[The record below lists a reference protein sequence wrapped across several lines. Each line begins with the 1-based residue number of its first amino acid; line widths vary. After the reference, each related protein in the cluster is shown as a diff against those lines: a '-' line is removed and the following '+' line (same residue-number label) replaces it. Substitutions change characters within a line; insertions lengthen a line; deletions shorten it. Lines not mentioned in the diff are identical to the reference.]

1 MNAAGRE
8 EPRPAPPLID
18 TMTRVFAAAAL
29 LLAACPV
36 AATTFVMVDDADL
49 ADQAAVVAEVRVEDA
64 SAAEDGTPATE
75 YRVAVERR
83 LQGRPAGRLIV
94 RVPGGQ
100 AADGTGLAIHGAPR
114 LAAGE
119 RALLFLAPNA
129 DGSYHILHLMLGAFR
144 EVSSGGRRIAVRD
157 LGGAVGLNKDGSG
170 AAPDRPRDL
179 ERFGDWLADRA
190 KGVRREPDYFEEKTG
205 DLEAA
210 REAFNL
216 LDGGGV
222 KMRWF
227 EFDAGKAV
235 SWSAHQAGQSG
246 VPGSGFA
253 EIQRALAAWTAEPS
267 TPVRYLYAGTTE
279 RQGGLS
285 TFDGVNGIV
294 FGAALPDRFDCE
306 KGGVL
311 AIGGPWFDVEQKGSW
326 GGETWLRILGADI
339 VTNQGIECFFAT
351 SRNPRKAAEELFA
364 HELGHTLGLD
374 HSCGDGWRGPCN
386 TPEKDQALMRAF
398 LHGGGRGGRL
408 AADDVAAL
416 QALYRSGESLLQNVV
431 TGGGGRGSG
440 SDLWLHNAA
449 TFPALVRLTYR
460 PQNGASPLTREL
472 TLAPGASTIV
482 RNVLRSLF
490 GRKAEQG
497 SLLLSPHA
505 PPSAGSAR
513 PRILA
518 FARSGP
524 GQIVIEE
531 PAAAWSDAG
540 KTLAGLLEGA
550 GFTTTLR
557 AVSLDGRAGEVTVAL
572 LDRDGQPVGTPATLP
587 LGPYATRV
595 QRLVRLFPEAA
606 GRPGPFSARLFSDG
620 IRFTASATLAGV
632 GAAGPIF
639 VPATADSPAA
649 AAVEASTAEGS
660 RGEIFIPR
668 VVRGRGPSGTAQ
680 TSELVVLNPSEET
693 RDFTFELW
701 ASGAAG
707 AAPLTAGRTLG
718 PGASLVFS
726 DVVRDLFGVNE
737 TLGALRVTW
746 SGPAG
751 PAPRVLSLLFSTP
764 PGAGEEKRFGSL
776 VDGRAREEAAART
789 VVFGTA
795 QTSLYGAVNLSGGTT
810 ALRLTLKSPIG
821 KVLGRT
827 DLLLK
832 PREPLERGIAALF
845 RKVGEAGRGGSIE
858 TEVLR
863 GGPAL
868 TWMTAVDANG
878 EISVLPGRTN

>member
-1 MNAAGRE
+1 MIRSCAAS
-8 EPRPAPPLID
+8 I
-18 TMTRVFAAAAL
+18 L
-29 LLAACPV
+29 LLAALPA
-36 AATTFVMVDDADL
+36 AATTFVMMDDADL
-49 ADQAAVVAEVRVEDA
+49 ADQAAVVAEVRVEGM
-64 SAAEDGTPATE
+64 SPAEDGTPATD
-75 YRVAVERR
+75 YRVAVERL
-83 LQGRPAGRLIV
+83 LQGRPDGRLTV
-94 RVPGGQ
+94 RVPGGR

-114 LAAGE
+114 LADGE

-129 DGSYHILHLMLGAFR
+129 DGSYRILHLMLGAFR
-144 EVSSGGRRIAVRD
+144 EASSGGRRIAVRD
-157 LGGAVGLNKDGSG
+157 LGGAIGLDKDGG
-170 AAPDRPRDL
+170 EAAPDRPRDL

-190 KGVRREPDYFEEKTG
+190 QGVRREPDYFAEETG

-210 REAFNL
+210 WDAFNL

-227 EFDAGKAV
+227 DFDEGKTV

-246 VPGSGFA
+246 IPGGGFG

-267 TPVRYLYAGTTE
+267 TPVRYVYAGPTE

-294 FGAALPDRFDCE
+294 FGGALPDRFDCE

-339 VTNQGIECFFAT
+339 VTNQGIECFFAA
-351 SRNPRKAAEELFA
+351 SRNPKKAAEELFA

-386 TPEKDQALMRAF
+386 TAEKDQALMRAF
-398 LHGGGRGGRL
+398 LHADGRGGRL

-416 QALYRSGESLLQNVV
+416 QALYRSSESLLQNVV
-431 TGGGGRGSG
+431 TGRGTG

-449 TFPALVRLTYR
+449 AFPALVKITYR
-460 PQNGASPLTREL
+460 PQSGASPATREL

-482 RNVLRSLF
+482 KNVLRSLF
-490 GRKAEQG
+490 GRTAEQG
-497 SLLLSPHA
+497 SLFLSSQA
-505 PPSAGSAR
+505 APSADSSGR
-513 PRILA
+513 PTIIA

-531 PAAAWSDAG
+531 PAASWSAVG

-550 GFTTTLR
+550 GFTATLR

-572 LDRDGQPVGTPATLP
+572 QDRDGQPVGSPATLAIA
-587 LGPYATRV
+587 PYATQS
-595 QRLVRLFPEAA
+595 QRLSRLFPEAA
-606 GRPGPFSARLFSDG
+606 GRPGPFSARISSNG
-620 IRFTASATLAGV
+620 IRFTASVTLAG

-639 VPATADSPAA
+639 VPATADSPAG

-680 TSELVVLNPSEET
+680 TSELVVLNPSGET

-701 ASGAAG
+701 APG

-718 PGASLVFS
+718 PGASLIVS
-726 DVVRDLFGVNE
+726 DIARDLFGVSE

-764 PGAGEEKRFGSL
+764 PGAGEEKRFGTL
-776 VDGRAREEAAART
+776 VDSRAREEAAART
-789 VVFGTA
+789 VVFGTG
-795 QTSLYGAVNLSGGTT
+795 QTPLYGAVNLSGGATT
-810 ALRLTLKSPIG
+810 LRLTLKSPTG

-827 DLLLK
+827 DQSLK

-845 RKVGEAGRGGSIE
+845 RKAGEAGKSGSIQ

-863 GGPAL
+863 GGPVL
-868 TWMTAVDANG
+868 TWMTVVDANG
-878 EISVLPGRTN
+878 EVSVFPGRTD